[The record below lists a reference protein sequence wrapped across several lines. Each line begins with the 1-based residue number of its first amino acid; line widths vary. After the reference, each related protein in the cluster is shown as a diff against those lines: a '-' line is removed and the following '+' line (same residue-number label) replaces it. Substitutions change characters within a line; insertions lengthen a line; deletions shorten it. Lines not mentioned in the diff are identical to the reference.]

1 MLRMLVETYQPA
13 AFERVVDSIRGV
25 LTQGFLV
32 FEGVMLAMIDEMDL
46 LCAGNHSVCQRDI

>member
-25 LTQGFLV
+25 LTQGFL
-32 FEGVMLAMIDEMDL
+32 FCEGVMGAIIDELDL
-46 LCAGNHSVCQRDI
+46 LCAGDHSVCQRDI